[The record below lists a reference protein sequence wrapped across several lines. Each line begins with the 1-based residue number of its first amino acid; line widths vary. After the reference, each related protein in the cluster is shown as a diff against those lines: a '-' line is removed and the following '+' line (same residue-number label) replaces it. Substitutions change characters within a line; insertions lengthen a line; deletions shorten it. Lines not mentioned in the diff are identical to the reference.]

1 MGIPREYIMAGRITR
16 EVREW
21 VRGRVVPGS
30 EYLDI
35 CEKVEGE
42 IVQRGGRV
50 AFPTGVGVNS
60 VTAHYA
66 PQAGES
72 GRVGEKDVVKVDFGV
87 HVDGYVA
94 DTSITTTFN
103 PQYQPMLDATERA
116 LRAAIDVLRRDRRI
130 GEVSKAI
137 YSEASRYGFKT
148 ISNLSGHTLDRYVV
162 HAGKSIPNVYM
173 PNLPTLKKNEVF
185 AVEPFLT
192 TREANGYVVDSEVET
207 IFALVGRRRLG
218 KGELD
223 DLVEMIWEE
232 RKTLPFTPR
241 WFLKDY
247 REARLLSLLK
257 ELTKRKVVRSYATL
271 VEASGKPVAQFEHTM
286 ALDDEEGL
294 VILT

>member
-1 MGIPREYIMAGRITR
+1 MGIPPEYVKAGRITR

-21 VRGRVVPGS
+21 VGGRVVPGS
-30 EYLDI
+30 GYLDI
-35 CEKVEGE
+35 CEKVERE
-42 IVQRGGRV
+42 IVQRGGGV

-72 GRVGEKDVVKVDFGV
+72 AKVGEKDVVKVDFGV
-87 HVDGYVA
+87 HVDGYIA

-103 PQYQPMLDATERA
+103 PEYQPMLEATERA
-116 LRAAIDVLRRDRRI
+116 LRAATDVLRRDRRI

-137 YSEASRYGFKT
+137 YSAASRYGFKT

-173 PNLPTLKKNEVF
+173 PSLPTLKKDEVF

-192 TREANGYVVDSEVET
+192 TREADGYVVDSEVET

-218 KGELD
+218 NEELD
-223 DLVEMIWEE
+223 GLVEMIWEE

-241 WFLKDY
+241 WFLEGY

-257 ELTKRKVVRSYATL
+257 ELARRKVLRSYATL
-271 VEASGKPVAQFEHTM
+271 VEASGRPVAQFEHTM
-286 ALDDEEGL
+286 VFGDEGL